1 MHSNS
6 LALLRMQWA
15 ALGRGS
21 FFPLVLVMAFAI
33 LRIEKIKSAANAAAK
48 TGHNYRLHP
57 VANADESQQGLNQE
71 LVNHT
76 QRPLWELAEA
86 RVAELGLKR
95 LRTDAVKAVEV
106 LLTASPEAFPR
117 DAQSQAVDMRGSAW
131 LAANQRFLTE
141 RFGVAN
147 VVALTLHQDEQ
158 TPHLHAVIVPATA
171 DGRLSARDV
180 FNPASLRQLQT
191 DYSLAMQAAGFAVQR
206 GIEGST
212 AKHESLR
219 AYYGARQA
227 SAEQLVS
234 LSPEQVVAVAA
245 TSLHAQQRQVVQQ
258 QQLAAAQALKQQ
270 HYEQLQAEQAQ
281 RRTKEQLLTR
291 WAVRYAQD
299 EDMSKFQLGGQ
310 EEREKA
316 LRQVEAHL
324 ALLLARPGVTMQDVV
339 THLQTAGYPLVQ
351 GAGKALQLAHQASGA
366 RFELTEVQPN
376 GHSLF
381 DYLRVLNRAQELEK
395 KERTAQEQAKP
406 KGPRPKF

>member
-1 MHSNS
+1 
-6 LALLRMQWA
+6 MQWA
-15 ALGRGS
+15 ALRRFL
-21 FFPLVLVMAFAI
+21 FFPFVLAMAFAI

-57 VANADESQQGLNQE
+57 VANAEESRQGLNQE

-95 LRTDAVKAVEV
+95 LRADAVKAVEV

-117 DAQSQAVDMRGSAW
+117 DTQGLAQDMRGSAW
-131 LAANQRFLTE
+131 LAANQQFLTE
-141 RFGVAN
+141 RFGGAN

-191 DYSLAMQAAGFAVQR
+191 DYSLAMQAAGMAVQR

-212 AKHESLR
+212 AKHESIR
-219 AYYGARQA
+219 AYYGALQA
-227 SAEQLVS
+227 SVGQLAN
-234 LSPEQVVAVAA
+234 LSPEQVAAVAA
-245 TSLHAQQRQVVQQ
+245 TSLHAQQRQLVQQ

-291 WAVRYAQD
+291 WAVRYAQG

-316 LRQVEAHL
+316 RRQMETQL
-324 ALLLARPGVTMQDVV
+324 APLLARPGVTMQDVV

-351 GAGKALQLAHQASGA
+351 GAGKAPQLAHQASGA
-366 RFELTEVQPN
+366 RFELAEVQPN

-381 DYLRVLNRAQELEK
+381 DYLLALNRAQELEK
-395 KERTAQEQAKP
+395 KERTAQEQEKP

>member
-1 MHSNS
+1 
-6 LALLRMQWA
+6 MQWA
-15 ALGRGS
+15 LPGGAL
-21 FFPLVLVMAFAI
+21 FFPFVLAMAFAI

-48 TGHNYRLHP
+48 TVHNYRLHP
-57 VANADESQQGLNQE
+57 VPNADESRQGLNQE

-86 RVAELGLKR
+86 RVAELSLKR
-95 LRTDAVKAVEV
+95 LRADAVKAVEV

-117 DAQSQAVDMRGSAW
+117 DAQGQAVDMRGSAW
-131 LAANQRFLTE
+131 LAANQQFLTE
-141 RFGVAN
+141 RFGGAN

-158 TPHLHAVIVPATA
+158 TPHLHAVVVPATA

-212 AKHESLR
+212 AKHESIR
-219 AYYGARQA
+219 AYYGALQA
-227 SAEQLVS
+227 SAGQLDS
-234 LSPEQVVAVAA
+234 LSPEQVSAVAA
-245 TSLHAQQRQVVQQ
+245 TSLHGRQRQRVQQ
-258 QQLAAAQALKQQ
+258 QQLATAQALQQ
-270 HYEQLQAEQAQ
+270 QTFAQLQAEQAKRAAQ
-281 RRTKEQLLTR
+281 ERSLTK
-291 WAVRYAQD
+291 WAVRYAQG
-299 EDMSKFQLGGQ
+299 EDMSKFQQGGQ

-316 LRQVEAHL
+316 RRQVETHL
-324 ALLLARPGVTMQDVV
+324 APLLARPGVTMQDVV

-351 GAGKALQLAHQASGA
+351 GAGKAPQLAHQASGA
-366 RFELTEVQPN
+366 RFELAEVQPN

-381 DYLRVLNRAQELEK
+381 DYLLALNRAQELEK
-395 KERTAQEQAKP
+395 KERTAQQQEKP